1 MATHNLTQQN
11 FHETVAD
18 NDVVVVDFWASWCG
32 PCRAFAPTFEAAS
45 DKHPDVLFAKVDTEA
60 EQGLA
65 VAANVRS
72 IPTVM
77 VFREGELVFNQAGML
92 PAGALDDLVDRAK
105 NLDMRAVRKG
115 GDRTA

>member
-1 MATHNLTQQN
+1 MATHDLTQQN
-11 FHETVAD
+11 FHKTVAD
-18 NDVVVVDFWASWCG
+18 TNVVVVDFWASWCG

-45 DKHPDVLFAKVDTEA
+45 VKHPDVLFAKVDTEV

-77 VFREGELVFNQAGML
+77 IFREGEVVFNQAGML
-92 PAGALDDLVDRAK
+92 SAGALDDLVDRAK
-105 NLDMRAVRKG
+105 KLDMRARRKS
-115 GDRTA
+115 GDQPA